1 MTESDFENRKNNRRE
16 NIQKKNLNRRFN
28 DIDYRDT
35 NKLKKQFKKHK
46 EEMRQEELWEDWEDE
61 IH

>member
-1 MTESDFENRKNNRRE
+1 MTDFDFENRKNNRRQ
-16 NIQKKNLNRRFN
+16 NIQKKNLDRRSN

-35 NKLKKQFKKHK
+35 CKIKKQFKKQK
-46 EEMRQEELWEDWEDE
+46 EEIRQEELWEDWEDE

>member
-1 MTESDFENRKNNRRE
+1 MTESDFENRKNNRRQ
-16 NIQKKNLNRRFN
+16 NIQKKNLNRRSN